1 MGDWGVSRRQRLGDG
16 SVVPVPQEDLPVELP
31 KDVEFS
37 GLGNPLELHP
47 TWKYTTHKGQ
57 KAVVRET
64 DKFLT
69 HNNSY
74 LYHEGNKTVV
84 LLPVCAS

>member
-1 MGDWGVSRRQRLGDG
+1 MDEKKRCKTSVNLFKKWAIGRQRLEDG

-47 TWKYTTHKGQ
+47 TWKYTTYKGQ
-57 KAVVRET
+57 KAV
-64 DKFLT
+64 LT
-69 HNNSY
+69 NS
-74 LYHEGNKTVV
+74 
-84 LLPVCAS
+84 